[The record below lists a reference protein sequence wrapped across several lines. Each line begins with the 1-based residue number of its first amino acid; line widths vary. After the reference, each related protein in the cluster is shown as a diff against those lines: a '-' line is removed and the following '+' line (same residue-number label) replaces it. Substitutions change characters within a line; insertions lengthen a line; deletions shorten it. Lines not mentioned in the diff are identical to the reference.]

1 MKRHL
6 PFALIFAAIY
16 CCGCIS
22 NYGQS
27 RVIDSLVKKLTVS
40 KETFLT
46 ITNGSPLE
54 AVTNILG
61 IAARHEFTVSENKT
75 NYTLID
81 CLECPNGK
89 VGDDNDIY
97 LLFRDNILVK
107 MMRPVSFPEL
117 RETYPYEGTTA
128 TRAKPWDIGETPR
141 LVRKTIDAPALTQSE
156 MVDYLKPYDG
166 KGMQH
171 ASIAE
176 NVFLAG
182 AFAGVTV
189 LTAGYP
195 LWTWQQGNK
204 ELKNDYETNE
214 VFLKLYDGCRASLGM
229 SVDKVDALY
238 GKPLRV
244 LPMKNG
250 QSARIYG
257 DSRDFENF
265 NPGEQFSCV
274 AVVFNPRG
282 NVTAIYSSGYFCD
295 EWKK

>member
-6 PFALIFAAIY
+6 PFALIFAAIIF
-16 CCGCIS
+16 CGCIS
-22 NYGQS
+22 TYGQS
-27 RVIDSLVKKLTVS
+27 REIESLVKKLTVS
-40 KETFLT
+40 KKTFLT
-46 ITNGSPLE
+46 ITNGSSLD

-61 IAARHEFTVSENKT
+61 FAARHEFTVSEKKT

-81 CLECPNGK
+81 CRECPNGN
-89 VGDDNDIY
+89 VDDDNDIY

-117 RETYPYEGTTA
+117 RETYKYSLTAA

-141 LVRKTIDAPALTQSE
+141 LVRKTINAPALTQSE

-166 KGMQH
+166 KGMEQPN
-171 ASIAE
+171 IAE
-176 NVFLAG
+176 DIM
-182 AFAGVTV
+182 FAGVV
-189 LTAGYP
+189 ALAGP
-195 LWTWQQGNK
+195 VGWSNMHKDEK

-214 VFLKLYDGCRASLGM
+214 MFLKLYDGCRASLGM
-229 SVDKVDALY
+229 SLEKVDALY

-244 LPMKNG
+244 LPMKNR
-250 QSARIYG
+250 QTARIYG
-257 DSRDFENF
+257 DSREFENF

-282 NVTAIYSSGYFCD
+282 NVTAIYSDGYFCD
-295 EWKK
+295 DWKK